1 MYTPDPPSY
10 GSTPYN
16 APPPTWSG
24 SPPAVWTWFRVYA
37 GAMTLMYVVLIG
49 VGVFML
55 LAGPAVAETS
65 RNPEDAFMLPVL
77 GGVYAGLGLVFGVAY
92 AVGLLMP
99 RKPWAWIYGI
109 VLIAL
114 GMTSACCIPA
124 TIPLLIFWI
133 KPEAKAFF
141 GRS

>member
-10 GSTPYN
+10 GSAPYN
-16 APPPTWSG
+16 APPPAWSG
-24 SPPAVWTWFRVYA
+24 SPPPVWTWFRVYA
-37 GAMTLMYVVLIG
+37 GAMTLMYVVLLG

-55 LAGPAVAETS
+55 LAGSTVAESS
-65 RNPEDAFMLPVL
+65 RNPEDAFMIPIL
-77 GGVYAGLGLVFGVAY
+77 GGVYAGLGLVFAVAY

-109 VLIAL
+109 VLIAI

>member
-1 MYTPDPPSY
+1 MLPSRR
-10 GSTPYN
+10 SF
-16 APPPTWSG
+16 A
-24 SPPAVWTWFRVYA
+24 WF
-37 GAMTLMYVVLIG
+37 LL
-49 VGVFML
+49 L

-65 RNPEDAFMLPVL
+65 RNPEDAFMMPIL
-77 GGVYAGLGLVFGVAY
+77 GGVYAAFGLVFAGAF

-141 GRS
+141 GRP